1 MLETTATKL
10 RKNLPKEIEPCFKNH
25 ETLHVK
31 QRDGKDFVI
40 ISAEDWRSIEETL
53 FLNSIPNMVASIHEA
68 ANELQTNDIEQLPLE
83 AKHEIEAF
91 IAFVK
96 TRYQSVANKR
106 QPEITKGDK
115 SINPSD
121 LFGLWEQQPKD
132 IKNIRK
138 QAWQRSETEL

>member
-25 ETLHVK
+25 ETLRVK

-68 ANELQTNDIEQLPLE
+68 ANESLAQGTNLQ
-83 AKHEIEAF
+83 
-91 IAFVK
+91 
-96 TRYQSVANKR
+96 
-106 QPEITKGDK
+106 
-115 SINPSD
+115 D
-121 LFGLWEQQPKD
+121 LDW
-132 IKNIRK
+132 
-138 QAWQRSETEL
+138 

>member
-53 FLNSIPNMVASIHEA
+53 FFNSIPNMVASIHDA
-68 ANELQTNDIEQLPLE
+68 ANESLTQGTHLQ
-83 AKHEIEAF
+83 
-91 IAFVK
+91 
-96 TRYQSVANKR
+96 
-106 QPEITKGDK
+106 
-115 SINPSD
+115 D
-121 LFGLWEQQPKD
+121 LDW
-132 IKNIRK
+132 
-138 QAWQRSETEL
+138 